1 MVETTNQDLAMVNID
16 SEEIVV
22 RDFSRAAKV
31 LVAIRLR
38 ELDQEKEENTDEPNL
53 GLRASIN

>member
-1 MVETTNQDLAMVNID
+1 MVNID

-31 LVAIRLR
+31 LVTIRLR
-38 ELDQEKEENTDEPNL
+38 ELDEEMKENTDEPDL
-53 GLRASIN
+53 GLRASFN

>member
-1 MVETTNQDLAMVNID
+1 MVNID

-53 GLRASIN
+53 RLRASFN